1 MKICLKALS
10 EKPLNNA
17 YMYKTTIPET
27 QGELAVPLIGHWLMN
42 EIENPISQSDN
53 LIFDVFPQFY
63 TKWNYNILV

>member
-1 MKICLKALS
+1 
-10 EKPLNNA
+10 
-17 YMYKTTIPET
+17 MYKTTIPET